1 MPLPT
6 AAAEHFS
13 TNILSIAVGA
23 TSLQIAFQ
31 IGATSAE
38 VTFHVLPV
46 FSKNAFNS
54 GSAVM
59 PSNTTFMQHPR
70 SPS

>member
-13 TNILSIAVGA
+13 TNILSTAVGA
-23 TSLQIAFQ
+23 TSLQIDFQ

-38 VTFHVLPV
+38 VTFHVEPV
-46 FSKNAFNS
+46 FFKERLQFRVR
-54 GSAVM
+54 GDAVK
-59 PSNTTFMQHPR
+59 HYIH
-70 SPS
+70 